1 MASPVQAQLKPLSSV
16 LQLAQRCFEG
26 NSPSFCQIVVDRAE
40 QLQRSAAEQ
49 KFYPCQTLLL
59 GLQADVILHQLGES
73 RADRAQADLQM
84 IARGC
89 TGF

>member
-1 MASPVQAQLKPLSSV
+1 MASPVQAQLMPLSNV

-26 NSPSFCQIVVDRAE
+26 NSPSSCQIVLGHAE

-49 KFYPCQTLLL
+49 EFYPCQTLLL
-59 GLQADVILHQLGES
+59 GLQADVILQQLGEG
-73 RADRAQADLQM
+73 RADRAQADLQV

-89 TGF
+89 AGF

>member
-1 MASPVQAQLKPLSSV
+1 MASPVQAQLTPLSGV
-16 LQLAQRCFEG
+16 LQQAQRCFDG
-26 NSPSFCQIVVDRAE
+26 DSPSSCQIVLDRAE

-49 KFYPCQTLLL
+49 EFYPCQTLLL
-59 GLQADVILHQLGES
+59 GLQADVILHQLGEG

-89 TGF
+89 AGF

>member
-1 MASPVQAQLKPLSSV
+1 MASPVQAQLTPVSSV
-16 LQLAQRCFEG
+16 LQLAQRCFYG
-26 NSPSFCQIVVDRAE
+26 NSPSSCQLVLDRAE

-49 KFYPCQTLLL
+49 EFYPCQTLLL
-59 GLQADVILHQLGES
+59 GLQADVILQQLGEG

-89 TGF
+89 AGF